1 MKYAANLSR
10 VPALV
15 IGLVTILGA
24 TQAVAVQPDAT
35 RSPVQRADNP
45 APKGPASID
54 LMLFAHRTDI
64 APLRVPAATA
74 AAVKA
79 ERR

>member
-1 MKYAANLSR
+1 MKYTAKLPR
-10 VPALV
+10 IPVLV
-15 IGLVTILGA
+15 LGLVTILGA
-24 TQAVAVQPDAT
+24 TQAVAVQPGAT
-35 RSPVQRADNP
+35 CSPVQRADSA

-74 AAVKA
+74 AAVQA